1 MPPPGAAATEAAT
14 SRPTERRDG
23 FLNPRVI
30 AREVVRVLTSEG
42 REVRPAYVRRLV
54 TRFVNDG
61 YTTLREVEP
70 FVLSYADPTGETA
83 VRRVMRGQR

>member
-1 MPPPGAAATEAAT
+1 MSPPRAALEAAT
-14 SRPTERRDG
+14 SRRMERREG
-23 FLNPRVI
+23 FLNPRTI
-30 AREVVRVLTSEG
+30 AREVVCVLTRVG

-54 TRFVNDG
+54 VRFVNDG

-83 VRRVMRGQR
+83 VRNVMRSPR